1 MDVSPQILVRQCLAC
16 GETFTITHGEMQFF
30 TERARE
36 SERAWVLPARCLPC
50 RQARRRANQVIVLD
64 DGEESWLVCVVC
76 NGTFLFDG
84 RDKRYFASQGF
95 TPPKRCRECRQAHR
109 G

>member
-50 RQARRRANQVIVLD
+50 RQARRRANQVIVPD
-64 DGEESWLVCVVC
+64 DGDVVLRC
-76 NGTFLFDG
+76 CDCGASFDFRS
-84 RDKRYFASQGF
+84 RDRVYFASQGYCY
-95 TPPKRCRECRQAHR
+95 PRRCSNCRPR
-109 G
+109 R